1 MSFPREKAYPFGFLL
16 SASQFSYEGVC
27 VHMVQVM
34 FFFYVSVQY
43 YVISNEDN
51 ACIVINQLTLIEI

>member
-27 VHMVQVM
+27 VHMVQVI
-34 FFFYVSVQY
+34 FFYVRVQY